1 MFLYSLL
8 HLSLSSR
15 RFHPG
20 QFFSF
25 EPRPL
30 GIFEALLEASPE
42 LSAPLARDAGL
53 MAWLLGRI
61 KLRPFHA
68 NKLYATELLAV
79 LLQQNAPNQA
89 LFGEEGGVLALLTAT
104 SYYKRRE
111 PQARA
116 PRS

>member
-1 MFLYSLL
+1 MCASGLCTHLL
-8 HLSLSSR
+8 S
-15 RFHPG
+15 
-20 QFFSF
+20 
-25 EPRPL
+25 
-30 GIFEALLEASPE
+30 
-42 LSAPLARDAGL
+42 LARD
-53 MAWLLGRI
+53 WLGAVRSAERKI
-61 KLRPFHA
+61 PR
-68 NKLYATELLAV
+68 AV